1 MNERMSGLRLGDA
14 RAQPQEHDAGADE
27 KCTDDRDRPAV
38 RRAAA
43 LQRDAEA
50 DDEKAAEDERPD
62 ERVEVRGVELQN
74 DSSGI
79 VRQVS
84 SRDATT
90 ASQAVIFGSS

>member
-1 MNERMSGLRLGDA
+1 MDA
-14 RAQPQEHDAGADE
+14 RAQPEKDDAGSDE
-27 KCTDDRDRPAV
+27 ERTGDGDRPAV
-38 RRAAA
+38 GRAAA

-50 DDEKAAEDERPD
+50 DDEQAAEDERPD

-84 SRDATT
+84 SRAATT
-90 ASQAVIFGSS
+90 ASHAVIFGSS

>member
-1 MNERMSGLRLGDA
+1 MSGPRIADA
-14 RAQPQEHDAGADE
+14 RPQPQEDGAGGDE
-27 KCTDDRDRPAV
+27 QRTDDGDRPAV

-43 LQRDAEA
+43 LQRDAET
-50 DDEKAAEDERPD
+50 DDEQAAEDERPD